1 MISKDRNQ
9 RVYDFQIFKRPEQE
23 ILRFPKFSIKKP
35 TATTRELEVIKKS
48 NNRPAREY
56 A

>member
-1 MISKDRNQ
+1 MTSKARNQ
-9 RVYDFQIFKRPEQE
+9 RVYAFQNFKGPELE
-23 ILRFPKFSIKKP
+23 ILRCPKFSTKKP